1 VRAVA
6 ARFGRLDIL
15 VNNAGVTVVA
25 TIDDADVDLPALDR
39 QHDVNY
45 HGVVAA
51 IRAAIGVLGEGG
63 RIVTIGSGVGTR
75 VGFGGMTDYTAT
87 KAAARRSDS
96 GAAVV
101 DRAVPRED
109 VCDPGPQPQAPTRL

>member
-1 VRAVA
+1 MRAVA

-25 TIDDADVDLPALDR
+25 AIDDADVDLPALDR

-45 HGVVAA
+45 HGVV
-51 IRAAIGVLGEGG
+51 AAIGVLGEGG